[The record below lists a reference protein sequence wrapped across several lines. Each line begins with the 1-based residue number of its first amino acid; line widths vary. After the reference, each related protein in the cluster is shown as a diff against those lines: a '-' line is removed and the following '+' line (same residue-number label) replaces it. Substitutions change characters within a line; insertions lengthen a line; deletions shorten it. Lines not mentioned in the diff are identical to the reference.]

1 MHACTANAPPRA
13 RDRCAQ
19 FPTLAAAAGVFF
31 FSHHH
36 RACHIHLHAFHPR
49 FASHHIASHLYPFA
63 FGMAL
68 NWQLAG
74 STRVKGS
81 VSIGRKYPGLICI
94 GSSLHLLLLLQ
105 ICNSSSLVFFTVGK
119 ACRCRCRQL
128 HYWVAA
134 DR

>member
-1 MHACTANAPPRA
+1 MPALQTPPHAREIDVHNSR
-13 RDRCAQ
+13 RWLQ
-19 FPTLAAAAGVFF
+19 QQGFFF

>member
-1 MHACTANAPPRA
+1 MPALQTPPHAREIDVHNSR
-13 RDRCAQ
+13 RWLQ
-19 FPTLAAAAGVFF
+19 QQGFF
-31 FSHHH
+31 FSLIITV
-36 RACHIHLHAFHPR
+36 RAISICTPSIR
-49 FASHHIASHLYPFA
+49 GSHHIASHLYPFA